1 VDLTILGSCGTWP
14 GAGRATS
21 GYLVRHDG
29 HALWV
34 DTGMGTFAGLQRH
47 VALADVDAILVTHEH
62 LDHMA
67 DLFAVAYGIAYG
79 GLAPDGFPIHVPP
92 GVFARLEGAVGEG
105 TKERVR
111 AAFDVRTLTP
121 ATFEIGPFAIEAV
134 PMPHAGLTAFGFR
147 IAAGGAMLA
156 YTGDTGPG
164 GGAVARVGAGADLLL
179 AEAALL
185 ASDPVPA
192 SDLHLTAAQAAEGA
206 AAAGAARL
214 VLTHIRPDRDPAAS
228 VREAGERYDGPIGVA
243 EEGLTMEV
251 RS

>member
-1 VDLTILGSCGTWP
+1 MDLTILGACGTWP

-34 DTGMGTFAGLQRH
+34 DTGTGTFAELQRH
-47 VALADVDAILVTHEH
+47 LALADVDAILVTHEH
-62 LDHMA
+62 LDHIA
-67 DLFAVAYGIAYG
+67 DLLAVAYAISYG
-79 GLAPDGFPIHVPP
+79 GVAPEGFPLHLPP
-92 GVFARLEGAVGEG
+92 GVLERLEGAFGASMRE
-105 TKERVR
+105 KFR
-111 AAFDVRTLTP
+111 AAFDVRTVSAT
-121 ATFEIGPFAIEAV
+121 TFEVGPFGIEAV
-134 PMPHAGLTAFGFR
+134 PMPHAGLPAFGYR

-164 GGAVARVGAGADLLL
+164 DGAVARLGAGADLLL

-185 ASDPVPA
+185 ATDPVPPL
-192 SDLHLTAAQAAEGA
+192 DLHLTAAQAAHGA

-228 VREAGERYDGPIGVA
+228 VREAGERYDGPIAVA
-243 EEGLTMEV
+243 EEGTTMEV